1 MANSISKL
9 HYITQDIEGVS
20 HSELAQQACK
30 GGVDWVQ
37 LRMKNVSDEEWLDEA
52 IKTLIVCRKHHAK
65 LIINDNPELAAEI
78 GADGVHLGKGD
89 MNLSEA
95 RKIIGTDMI
104 LGATANTF
112 EDIVAA
118 SNHEI
123 DYIGL
128 GPFRVNISK
137 THLSPALGLNGYS
150 AIAEALK
157 TDTPIIGFGG
167 IIIKDVKAILE
178 TGIPGIGVSDEITK
192 DFNTIRTFN
201 QLLNASSTDEQR
213 HTFK

>member
-65 LIINDNPELAAEI
+65 LIINDNPELASEI

-128 GPFRVNISK
+128 GPFRFTSTKKV
-137 THLSPALGLNGYS
+137 LSPILGLNGFRETIQLMDKTKITLPIIAIGGIMLEDIPDLFSVGVHGIAIAS
-150 AIAEALK
+150 AINISEDPTRVANLYYK
-157 TDTPIIGFGG
+157 T
-167 IIIKDVKAILE
+167 
-178 TGIPGIGVSDEITK
+178 S
-192 DFNTIRTFN
+192 
-201 QLLNASSTDEQR
+201 LL
-213 HTFK
+213 

>member
-1 MANSISKL
+1 MEKISSTLATLRKEYGNKEL
-9 HYITQDIEGVS
+9 DVNEL
-20 HSELAQQACK
+20 SENPINQFK
-30 GGVDWVQ
+30 
-37 LRMKNVSDEEWLDEA
+37 KWLDEA

-128 GPFRVNISK
+128 GPFRFTSTKKV
-137 THLSPALGLNGYS
+137 LSPILGLNGFRETIQLMDKTKITLPIIAIGGIMLEDIPDLFSVGVHGIAIAS
-150 AIAEALK
+150 AINISEDPTRVANLYYK
-157 TDTPIIGFGG
+157 T
-167 IIIKDVKAILE
+167 
-178 TGIPGIGVSDEITK
+178 S
-192 DFNTIRTFN
+192 
-201 QLLNASSTDEQR
+201 LL
-213 HTFK
+213 

>member
-128 GPFRVNISK
+128 GPFRFTSTKKV
-137 THLSPALGLNGYS
+137 LSPILGLNGFRETIQLMDKTKITLPIIAIGGIMLEDIPDLFSVGVHGIAIAS
-150 AIAEALK
+150 AINISEDPTRVANLYYK
-157 TDTPIIGFGG
+157 T
-167 IIIKDVKAILE
+167 
-178 TGIPGIGVSDEITK
+178 S
-192 DFNTIRTFN
+192 
-201 QLLNASSTDEQR
+201 LL
-213 HTFK
+213 